1 MAQIQQFRMEDMM
14 PLIREKLAAD
24 QSVQLSPV
32 GISMLPM
39 LRQGRDC
46 VILKP
51 VSGRLKIYDIPL
63 YQRDDGHYVLH
74 RIVKAGESY
83 TCIGD
88 NQFSVETGV
97 RQDQLIAVVAGF
109 TRDGKQCRLDA
120 LSYRIYCRF
129 WHYSRPVRWLY
140 RGIKRRLRRIFGR

>member
-1 MAQIQQFRMEDMM
+1 MAQIQQVRMDDMI
-14 PLIREKLAAD
+14 PLMKERLVAG
-24 QSVQLSPV
+24 QTVQLSPV

-51 VSGRLKIYDIPL
+51 IFGKLRKYDIPL

-74 RIVKAGESY
+74 RIVKTGETY

-88 NQFSVETGV
+88 NQFREEIGA
-97 RQDQLIAVVAGF
+97 RQDQPIAVVSGF
-109 TRDGKQCRLDA
+109 TRDGNYRSVET
-120 LSYRIYCRF
+120 LSYRVYCRF
-129 WHYSRPVRWLY
+129 WHYTRPVRRLY
-140 RGIKRRLRRIFGR
+140 RAVKRRLHRIFGR